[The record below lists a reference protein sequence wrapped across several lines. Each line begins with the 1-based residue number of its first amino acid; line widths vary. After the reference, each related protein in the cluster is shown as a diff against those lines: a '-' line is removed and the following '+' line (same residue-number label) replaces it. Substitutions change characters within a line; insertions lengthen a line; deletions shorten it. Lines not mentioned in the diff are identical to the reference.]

1 MHMESRLAEPLPADA
16 EQPAVQQEHIP
27 QELRRC
33 AQWVCWRYVDRGE
46 GKKPDKQ
53 PVNPHS
59 SHKLANAGVHWPNT
73 WTNFEHAYMTYLAY
87 RRRGLRGVGFVLT
100 ETDPFVAID
109 IDNCTSPGVISPEAQ
124 AIVDGVHSYT
134 EISPSGHG
142 LRILVTSP
150 GFAGNMRRQTLE
162 IYSHSRFVTMTGHH
176 MDDTPITLTS
186 LCTEEINALIPTDG
200 DNDVKAPAAVLQVEL
215 RAQDKDDMALWEC
228 IFEHDRFG
236 TQHRRR
242 FHGDTSLDGGD
253 HSLTVI
259 RLLNCLA
266 RWTGGDA
273 CKMRAMMLLS
283 SLANEKW
290 FSMRSDKDWLEH
302 QIMDSLAYARR
313 VL

>member
-1 MHMESRLAEPLPADA
+1 MLSEARAT
-16 EQPAVQQEHIP
+16 EQVAAKELQVQPEHIP

-59 SHKLANAGVHWPNT
+59 SHNLANAGVHWPNT
-73 WTNFEHAYMTYLAY
+73 WSNFEHAYMTYLAY
-87 RRRGLRGVGFVLT
+87 RSRGLRGVGFVLT
-100 ETDPFVAID
+100 GNDPFVAID
-109 IDNCTSPGVISPEAQ
+109 LDNCVSAGELSPEAQ
-124 AIVDGVHSYT
+124 AIVYGVHSYT

-142 LRILVTSP
+142 LRILVTGT
-150 GFAGNMRRQTLE
+150 GFVGNMRQRTLE

-176 MDDTPITLTS
+176 VEGTPIS
-186 LCTEEINALIPTDG
+186 LASLWAEEISALIPTDR
-200 DNDVKAPAAVLQVEL
+200 DSDVKAPAAPLHGAR
-215 RAQDKDDMALWEC
+215 RAQDKDDMALWER

-236 TQHRRR
+236 SQHRRR
-242 FHGDTSLDGGD
+242 FQGDTSLDGGD

-273 CKMRAMMLLS
+273 SKIRVMMLLS
-283 SLANEKW
+283 PLVNGKW
-290 FSMRSDKDWLEH
+290 SSKRGKTDWLDH
-302 QIMDSLAYARR
+302 QIADAIAYSRKRLA
-313 VL
+313 